1 MNQKPYDPRIVDR
14 AVELWKR
21 ALANPVYQTTAPRD
35 GAAHLSHTIFNKLIE
50 SSPRNNTPDVLD
62 KFGEAL
68 KEIINTP
75 SERGGYV
82 YSLDVDY
89 NPCPQLFQSAI
100 TAGLNITFPMKSS
113 MYLNEDRVS
122 FSMGY
127 GNPTYYHYPISDNR
141 WVVTTLRGSIDEEQA
156 LKEFIEQH
164 GSTPFAKIE
173 VAV

>member
-14 AVELWKR
+14 SVELWKR
-21 ALANPVYQTTAPRD
+21 ALANPVYQTTTPLD

-50 SSPRNNTPDVLD
+50 SNPRNTTPDLLN

-75 SERGGYV
+75 NERGNYV

-89 NPCPQLFQSAI
+89 DPCSQLRQAAI
-100 TAGLNITFPMKSS
+100 AAGLNITFPMKSW
-113 MYLNEDRVS
+113 MQLYEDKVS
-122 FSMGY
+122 FLMGY
-127 GNPTYYHYPISDNR
+127 GNPTYCHYPISDNR
-141 WVVTTLRGSIDEEQA
+141 WVVTTLRGTKEQEQA

-164 GSTPFAKIE
+164 GPAPFATIE
-173 VAV
+173 VAA